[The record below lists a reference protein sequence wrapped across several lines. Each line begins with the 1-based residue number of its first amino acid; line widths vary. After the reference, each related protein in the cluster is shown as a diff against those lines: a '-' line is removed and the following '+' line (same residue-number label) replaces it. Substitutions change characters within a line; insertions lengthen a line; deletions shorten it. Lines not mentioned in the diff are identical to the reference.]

1 MHLGINLLGE
11 PRTIYHFSGLLE
23 WVYWHW
29 EDIIIIITYLNVYHI
44 SATLVNF
51 F

>member
-1 MHLGINLLGE
+1 MHLGIHLLGE
-11 PRTIYHFSGLLE
+11 PKRIYHFSGLLE
-23 WVYWHW
+23 WVYGHC
-29 EDIIIIITYLNVYHI
+29 EDIIIIIMYLNVYHI